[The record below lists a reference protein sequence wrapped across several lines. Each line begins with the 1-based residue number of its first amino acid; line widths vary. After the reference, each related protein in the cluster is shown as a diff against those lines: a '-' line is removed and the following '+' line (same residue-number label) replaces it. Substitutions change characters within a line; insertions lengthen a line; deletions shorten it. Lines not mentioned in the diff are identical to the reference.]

1 MIPLVALAA
10 ANVVASLQKET
21 KPFTLSEIVEA
32 TAEEYGIPTVRLL
45 GKGCESV
52 QEEARRVALYLSAKV
67 ASPEEIATFF
77 GCDVSRIEVPEGDA
91 RMRMNRIANRLK
103 DSHKVVHP
111 SQGKDPVQRK
121 STSSPVLADWFPALF
136 EDCSDETSRTSHEMH
151 CFVKRSMGRWSQS
164 KQGEIRREGKND
176 ARV

>member
-21 KPFTLSEIVEA
+21 KPFTLSEIAEA

-45 GKGCESV
+45 GKGRESV

-77 GCDVSRIEVPEGDA
+77 GCDVSRIVVPEDEA
-91 RMRMNRIANRLK
+91 RQRMSRIESGLK
-103 DSHKVVHP
+103 NPHKAVNP
-111 SQGKDPVQRK
+111 
-121 STSSPVLADWFPALF
+121 TS
-136 EDCSDETSRTSHEMH
+136 
-151 CFVKRSMGRWSQS
+151 
-164 KQGEIRREGKND
+164 EIK
-176 ARV
+176 

>member
-21 KPFTLSEIVEA
+21 KPFTLSEIAEA

-45 GKGCESV
+45 GKGCESG

-77 GCDVSRIEVPEGDA
+77 GCDVSRIEVPEGEA
-91 RMRMNRIANRLK
+91 RQRMSRIESGLK
-103 DSHKVVHP
+103 NSHKAVN
-111 SQGKDPVQRK
+111 SI
-121 STSSPVLADWFPALF
+121 S
-136 EDCSDETSRTSHEMH
+136 
-151 CFVKRSMGRWSQS
+151 
-164 KQGEIRREGKND
+164 EIK
-176 ARV
+176 